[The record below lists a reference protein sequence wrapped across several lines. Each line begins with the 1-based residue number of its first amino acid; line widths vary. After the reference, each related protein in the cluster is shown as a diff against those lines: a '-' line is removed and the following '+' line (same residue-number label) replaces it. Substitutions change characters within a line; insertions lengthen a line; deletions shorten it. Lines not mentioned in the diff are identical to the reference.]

1 MATINVRNQDYARE
15 HMGFAQYPL
24 VSWRSILAGL
34 VFSVICYVA
43 LTALGVAVMGA
54 SADDLIGQSRDD
66 ASGLAMGAGAWVI
79 VSALLSLTVGGYFA
93 ARISNLVTGKI
104 GGAQGIVIASLF
116 FSLLLYGAGSAV
128 GAMGRS
134 MGGAVRSMTGTAGGI
149 FSNQAV
155 QETIEQSFEGLNL
168 NSSPEV
174 VAKGVAARLLRG
186 DNDGAKSYLAFQA
199 GVPVTEVD
207 ARIAAMSIQMNA
219 ELEKAAIKAAKGMQ
233 AAGWTVFLTL
243 FLGVI
248 SCVLGGLLGAR
259 ANNRKPLVDQGVPFS
274 FAPQS

>member
-1 MATINVRNQDYARE
+1 MAIINVRNQDYARE
-15 HMGFAQYPL
+15 HMGYAQYPL

-34 VFSVICYVA
+34 VFSIICYVA

-54 SADDLIGQSRDD
+54 SVDDLIGQTRGD
-66 ASGLAMGAGAWVI
+66 ASGLAVGTGAWII
-79 VSALLSLTVGGYFA
+79 VSALLSLTAGGYFA

-116 FSLLLYGAGSAV
+116 FSLLLYGAGTAF

-134 MGGAVRSMTGTAGGI
+134 MGGAVRSMTGTTGGL

-168 NSSPEV
+168 KSSPEV
-174 VAKGVAARLLRG
+174 VARGVAARLLRS
-186 DNDGAKSYLAFQA
+186 DNEGAKSYLAFQA
-199 GVPVTEVD
+199 DVPVTEVD
-207 ARIAAMSIQMNA
+207 ARIAAMGSQMKA
-219 ELEKAAIKAAKGMQ
+219 GMEKAAITATKGMQ

-248 SCVLGGLLGAR
+248 SCVFGGLLGAR
-259 ANNRKPLVDQGVPFS
+259 ANNRKPLVDQVAPFQ
-274 FAPQS
+274 FAPQI

>member
-34 VFSVICYVA
+34 IFSVICYVA
-43 LTALGVAVMGA
+43 LTALGVALMGA
-54 SADDLIGQSRDD
+54 SVDDLIGQTRDD
-66 ASGLAMGAGAWVI
+66 ASGLAMGTGAWI
-79 VSALLSLTVGGYFA
+79 IISALLSLTVGGYFA

-116 FSLLLYGAGSAV
+116 FSLLLYGAGTAF
-128 GAMGRS
+128 GLMGRS
-134 MGGAVRSMTGTAGGI
+134 MGGAVRSMSGTAGGL
-149 FSNQAV
+149 FSNQVV
-155 QETIEQSFEGLNL
+155 QDTIEQSFEGLNL
-168 NSSPEV
+168 KSPPEV
-174 VAKGVAARLLRG
+174 VAKGVAARLLRN
-186 DNDGAKSYLAFQA
+186 DADGAKSYLAFQS

-207 ARIAAMSIQMNA
+207 ARITAMGTEMQAGLERAA
-219 ELEKAAIKAAKGMQ
+219 AATAKGMQ

-248 SCVLGGLLGAR
+248 SCVFGGLLGAR
-259 ANNRKPLVDQGVPFS
+259 ANNRKPLVDQVAPFQFVP
-274 FAPQS
+274 Q